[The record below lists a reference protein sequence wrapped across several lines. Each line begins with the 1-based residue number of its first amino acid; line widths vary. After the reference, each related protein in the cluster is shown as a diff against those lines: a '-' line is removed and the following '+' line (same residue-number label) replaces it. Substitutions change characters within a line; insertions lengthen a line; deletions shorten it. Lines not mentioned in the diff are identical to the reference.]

1 MVGNVSSLSFVSAI
15 YHLFCAVILVICD
28 LDNKGQAV
36 WLAWHGSQLYEE
48 VYILINTVEALL

>member
-15 YHLFCAVILVICD
+15 YHLFCAVILVICG

-36 WLAWHGSQLYEE
+36 WLAWHGSQLYEKF
-48 VYILINTVEALL
+48 